1 MISFPLSLY
10 SFIGIYSINFILSNL
25 NLNIVDTLIFYV
37 YSCHMEHEDAA
48 KRLPVQKSSEK
59 PCCGSPS
66 EETTLSDN
74 ATAAGT
80 TISSIATKST
90 AFWIC
95 GFSGLAGITLLVF
108 STGIVPGL
116 KPEVFWYHV
125 LSNLVFVG
133 KNIWSILPFFL
144 LSVCIS
150 AWVTVSGFADRIKA
164 VFNRREKIAI
174 AGAAIVGATIPLC
187 SCGVIPLIAA
197 LLASGVPLG
206 PVMAFWISSPL
217 MSPSIFVLTG
227 AVLGMDFAVARL
239 VTAVLMGAGAGYL
252 VYALSSFGILNNQL
266 QGLSLSQSS
275 CCGSDENTDTTGPSG
290 SKFWNDF
297 WPKVLN
303 ISLFLG
309 KWLLIAYILESL
321 IVHYIDPIWI
331 SSALGKNQVFS
342 IPLATAIGIPVYTS
356 GVGAIPIVEGLLK
369 NGMSHGAALA
379 FLVAGPVTTIPAMTA
394 VFALVKRQTFTI
406 YLCIGI
412 GGSLIAGYV
421 YQAVMS

>member
-1 MISFPLSLY
+1 M
-10 SFIGIYSINFILSNL
+10 GGNKTMD
-25 NLNIVDTLIFYV
+25 DTV
-37 YSCHMEHEDAA
+37 QAEKKDQKGTGATSCCGSTPGLQIMETI
-48 KRLPVQKSSEK
+48 PVQKSSDK

-66 EETTLSDN
+66 TETTLSDRAN
-74 ATAAGT
+74 QSGT
-80 TISSIATKST
+80 SISSISVKSN
-90 AFWIC
+90 AFWIW
-95 GFSGLAGITLLVF
+95 GFSGLAGITILAF
-108 STGIVPGL
+108 GAGIVPGL
-116 KPEVFWYHV
+116 KPEVFWRHI
-125 LSNLVFVG
+125 LSNLAFVG
-133 KNIWSILPFFL
+133 KNVWSILPFFL

-217 MSPSIFVLTG
+217 MSPSMFVLTG
-227 AVLGMDFAVARL
+227 GVLGMDFAVARL
-239 VTAVLMGAGAGYL
+239 VAAVLMGAGAGYL
-252 VYALSSFGILNNQL
+252 IYALSSFGILNNQL
-266 QGLSLSQSS
+266 HGLSLSQSS
-275 CCGSDENTDTTGPSG
+275 CCGSDENTDTAGTSG
-290 SKFWNDF
+290 SKFWNNF
-297 WPKVLN
+297 WPEVLN

-321 IVHYIDPIWI
+321 IVHYVDPIWI

-356 GVGAIPIVEGLLK
+356 GVGAIPIVDGLLK

-379 FLVAGPVTTIPAMTA
+379 FLIAGPVTTIPAMTA

-406 YLCIGI
+406 YLGSGI
-412 GGSLIAGYV
+412 VGSLIAGYF
-421 YQAVMS
+421 YQIIIS